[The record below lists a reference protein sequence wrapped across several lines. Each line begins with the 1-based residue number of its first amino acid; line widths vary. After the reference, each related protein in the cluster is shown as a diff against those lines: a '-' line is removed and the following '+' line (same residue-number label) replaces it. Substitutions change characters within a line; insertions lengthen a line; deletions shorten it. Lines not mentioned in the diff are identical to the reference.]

1 MMKMA
6 RYYISENWTQ
16 KKITSRIDVPE
27 KLDLSSLKATG
38 FLSHETLMGGDGD
51 DDDDDDNDV
60 KSNGDGREKSKLK
73 DVDNVPNFQVD
84 VNLVDQLTMM
94 GFSENG
100 CKRAAIAT
108 KNGAIDI
115 AMNWILEH
123 MDDPDFNDAPPPP
136 SSSSSSSSS
145 QPSSASSLHI
155 NHEAIDMLVSMGY
168 SEDQTKAA
176 LIATDQDIERAAD
189 WLFSHVDDLDYA
201 VAQVFASKVG
211 IVDNNSSSQIGGGL
225 VVKSDFQP
233 IEDHSEGRYTL
244 MAIISH
250 IGKSTDH
257 GHYVCHIKKEN
268 DWILYNDEK
277 VGKCTK
283 APIEYGFMYLYKRD
297 D

>member
-1 MMKMA
+1 M
-6 RYYISENWTQ
+6 I
-16 KKITSRIDVPE
+16 
-27 KLDLSSLKATG
+27 
-38 FLSHETLMGGDGD
+38 
-51 DDDDDDNDV
+51 
-60 KSNGDGREKSKLK
+60 
-73 DVDNVPNFQVD
+73 VPNFQVD

-123 MDDPDFNDAPPPP
+123 MDDPDFNDAPTPP
-136 SSSSSSSSS
+136 SSSSSS

-201 VAQVFASKVG
+201 VAQVIQLF
-211 IVDNNSSSQIGGGL
+211 L
-225 VVKSDFQP
+225 F
-233 IEDHSEGRYTL
+233 Y
-244 MAIISH
+244 
-250 IGKSTDH
+250 
-257 GHYVCHIKKEN
+257 C
-268 DWILYNDEK
+268 
-277 VGKCTK
+277 
-283 APIEYGFMYLYKRD
+283 
-297 D
+297 